1 MEEAQEPDLG
11 PPAASPIDAIVAQ
24 LGAGRASG
32 HTQKKR
38 RQGHLNG
45 YPAINP
51 APTQAAWVVAGVP
64 ALPAPQLVRM
74 PEDAPPPA
82 ETEASPHSSTRSSV
96 TEAVEL
102 LTAQQA
108 SMLEF
113 IKEQQAKN
121 DAHQAKTDAILEM
134 LVKSQ
139 QDMASRVTSSEQLIA
154 SMKKDEY
161 AFKRKVAG
169 GAVSLVIASFFGG
182 AYVSSRRRLADTTT
196 AA

>member
-1 MEEAQEPDLG
+1 M
-11 PPAASPIDAIVAQ
+11 PA
-24 LGAGRASG
+24 
-32 HTQKKR
+32 
-38 RQGHLNG
+38 
-45 YPAINP
+45 
-51 APTQAAWVVAGVP
+51 
-64 ALPAPQLVRM
+64 
-74 PEDAPPPA
+74 DAPPPA
-82 ETEASPHSSTRSSV
+82 EAEASPQGSTRSSV

-108 SMLEF
+108 SMMEF

-121 DAHQAKTDAILEM
+121 DAHQAKTDAILGHVMEA
-134 LVKSQ
+134 LIKSQ
-139 QDMASRVTSSEQLIA
+139 QDIA
-154 SMKKDEY
+154 SLKKDEY

>member
-1 MEEAQEPDLG
+1 M
-11 PPAASPIDAIVAQ
+11 PA
-24 LGAGRASG
+24 
-32 HTQKKR
+32 
-38 RQGHLNG
+38 
-45 YPAINP
+45 
-51 APTQAAWVVAGVP
+51 
-64 ALPAPQLVRM
+64 
-74 PEDAPPPA
+74 DAPPPA
-82 ETEASPHSSTRSSV
+82 EAEASPQGSTRSSV

-139 QDMASRVTSSEQLIA
+139 QGMASRVTSSEQFIA

-161 AFKRKVAG
+161 AFKRKVVG
-169 GAVSLVIASFFGG
+169 GAAVVAIASIFGG
-182 AYVSSRRRLADTTT
+182 AYAISRPRRIAHT
-196 AA
+196 AAA